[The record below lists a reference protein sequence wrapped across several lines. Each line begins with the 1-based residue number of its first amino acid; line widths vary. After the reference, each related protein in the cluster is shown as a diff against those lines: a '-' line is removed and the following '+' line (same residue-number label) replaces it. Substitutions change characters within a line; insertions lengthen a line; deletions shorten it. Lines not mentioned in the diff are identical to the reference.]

1 MTTRLPLAALV
12 GQCAA
17 IDALRQQ
24 VRRLARISEGRLP
37 SILMLGETG
46 TGKGLVA
53 GLLHGAG
60 PRRAGPFIDVNCAAI
75 PETLL
80 ESELFGFERGAFT
93 DARAAKRG
101 LLEAAHHGT
110 LFLDEIGSL
119 PDVLQAKLL
128 TAIESRQIRRLG
140 STRNESVDVWI
151 IAATSEDLTTAMKT
165 GRFRRELYHR
175 LSTVVLQLPPLR
187 TRGEDIL
194 ILADHFLAR
203 AATEH
208 GIAPK
213 RLADDARDALLAHAW
228 PGNVRELGNV
238 LERVML
244 LEDGPVIT
252 AAMLVLPRPSSD
264 ALGEPTRP
272 SPLSPE
278 ALRADERQQL
288 AAALTAARGNI
299 SRAAARLGIPRNTLR
314 YRLVKYELAKHELS
328 PHEAAPGDGAD
339 DQATEAPASAKAIRW
354 EERLV
359 AVLGAAITASSE
371 GGPFEPA
378 AVMPE
383 LIAKLTSFGARIE
396 QFTPSELVAVFGI
409 DPLEDA
415 ARRAVLAAQAM
426 LQALRRF
433 EGDRHGR
440 FAIHVGS
447 YLIARSGAITGMD
460 AHARRRASDI
470 ASALLQQTG
479 PDQVVVDAAAARFLE
494 RHFAMEAVGSGP
506 DAPARIEGRER
517 PRFELGGRTLSRFV
531 GRARDLDTLLERL
544 ARAQAGEAQVVGLVG
559 EPGVGKSR
567 LVFELTHS
575 QRVKGCLVLE
585 AGAVSHGKTIS
596 YLPVADLLRGYFR
609 IGERDAQRDIRE
621 KVTGKTLALDRA
633 LEPILPALLALL
645 EVPIEDSRWQRLDPS
660 QRRQRTLDAVRRLL
674 LRETN
679 VQPVLVILED
689 LHWIDTETQAC
700 LDRLAENPGA
710 APLLLLVTYR
720 PEYQD
725 AWIGKTNHTQ
735 LRLDPLAPE
744 SADELLDTLLGHDVS
759 LDPLKRL
766 IAGTTGRNPLFM
778 EESVRT
784 LVETQGLAGER
795 GAYQLTRSVD
805 AIQVPATVQAI
816 LAARIDR
823 LPAEDKRVLETAAV
837 IGQTISFT
845 LLESVADVH
854 GLELQQRLGYLRTA
868 ELLYQTRSLPDPEY
882 SFKHALTHEVAYST
896 LLAERRRVLHAR
908 VVDAVER
915 LYQGRLGGEI
925 ERLAH
930 HALRGELREKAVH
943 YLREAGL
950 KATARSLRDARP
962 WFEQALAVLETLP
975 QDQATLERAFG
986 IRLELNRV
994 MLRSAEP
1001 QLSLRLLREAEALAE
1016 RLNDDRRR
1024 CRVAVVRTN
1033 MYAQFGELDEALVS
1047 GTRAL
1052 DLARSVEDD
1061 ALGSVATVFLAQ
1073 TRQYRGDY
1081 ERAIELATRS
1091 LAMLPT
1097 DWVITDFDY
1106 GPTATAA
1113 IRSRTWVTVS
1123 SLAWLIVSL
1132 AQLGKFAEAAT
1143 HEAEAIRLAE
1153 PTGDANNIWLAHIAA
1168 GTLHPLKGEW
1178 ATALALAERGLE
1190 ALRSG
1195 NMVQGRG
1202 SALACTAW
1210 AQAQLGETGDALDR
1224 LRECEQVLRHYPA
1237 LLVAQLGWVYHMA
1250 GRAALLLG
1258 RLDDARSLAERAIA
1272 HSPRHPGYLAHAQHL
1287 RGDIATYADRFDAK
1301 SGEGHY
1307 RQALVLA
1314 EPRGM
1319 RPLVAHCHLG
1329 LGKLYRRTGK
1339 REQAQEHLTTATT
1352 MYRAMDMRFWLEK
1365 AEAELP
1371 IVS

>member
-1 MTTRLPLAALV
+1 MTARLPLAALV

-17 IDALRQQ
+17 IDALREQ

-37 SILMLGETG
+37 SILLLGETG

-60 PRRAGPFIDVNCAAI
+60 PRGAGPFIDVNCAAI

-151 IAATSEDLTTAMKT
+151 IAATSEELTTAMPV

-203 AATEH
+203 AAAEH
-208 GIAPK
+208 GISPK
-213 RLADDARDALLAHAW
+213 RLAEEARDALLTYAW
-228 PGNVRELGNV
+228 SGNVREPGNV

-252 AAMLVLPRPSSD
+252 AAMLALPSPARD
-264 ALGEPTRP
+264 ALREPTP
-272 SPLSPE
+272 ASPLSPE
-278 ALRADERQQL
+278 ALHADERRQL
-288 AAALTAARGNI
+288 AAALNAARGNI
-299 SRAAARLGIPRNTLR
+299 SRAAASLRIPRNTLR
-314 YRLVKYELAKHELS
+314 YRLAKHELY
-328 PHEAAPGDGAD
+328 PHEATTGDGAD
-339 DQATEAPASAKAIRW
+339 DEATTGSVQSGVPIQGPPKTIRW

-359 AVLGAAITASSE
+359 AVLSAAIAASPE
-371 GGPFEPA
+371 GGSFEPA

-383 LIAKLTSFGARIE
+383 LIEKLTSFGARIE

-440 FAIHVGS
+440 FAVHVGS

-470 ASALLQQTG
+470 ASTLLEQAG
-479 PDQVVVDAAAARFLE
+479 PDQVVVDVVAARFLE
-494 RHFAMEAVGSGP
+494 RHFAMEAIGSGP

-575 QRVKGCLVLE
+575 QRLTGCLVLE
-585 AGAVSHGKTIS
+585 AGGVSHGKATS
-596 YLPVADLLRGYFR
+596 YLPVSNLLRGYFR
-609 IGERDAQRDIRE
+609 IGERDTQRDVRE
-621 KVTGKTLALDRA
+621 KITGKVLALDRA
-633 LEPILPALLALL
+633 LEPILPALFALL
-645 EVPIEDSRWQRLDPS
+645 ELPVEDSRWQRLEPS
-660 QRRQRTLDAVRRLL
+660 QRRQRTLDAVTRLL
-674 LRETN
+674 LRETK
-679 VQPVLVILED
+679 VQPLLVILED

-700 LDRLAENPGA
+700 LDRFADNPGA

-725 AWIGKTNHTQ
+725 AWIGKANHTQ

-744 SADELLDTLLGHDVS
+744 SADELLDTLLGHDAS

-766 IAGTTGRNPLFM
+766 IADTTGRNPLFM

-795 GAYQLTRSVD
+795 GAYRLTWSVN

-823 LPAEDKRVLETAAV
+823 LPAEDKRVLEMAAV
-837 IGQTISFT
+837 IGQTVSFT
-845 LLESVADVH
+845 LLETVADVPD
-854 GLELQQRLGYLRTA
+854 LELQQRLGHLRTA
-868 ELLYQTRSLPDPEY
+868 ELLYQTRSLPAPEY
-882 SFKHALTHEVAYST
+882 AFKHALTHEVAYST
-896 LLAERRRVLHAR
+896 LLAERRRVLHAK
-908 VVDAVER
+908 VVETIEAGFADRLSEHVE
-915 LYQGRLGGEI
+915 Q
-925 ERLAH
+925 LAH
-930 HALRGELREKAVH
+930 HSFRAEVWTKALRYMRQAGQKAASRYAHRAAV
-943 YLREAGL
+943 A
-950 KATARSLRDARP
+950 SLD
-962 WFEQALAVLETLP
+962 QALAALAHLP
-975 QDQATLERAFG
+975 DD
-986 IRLELNRV
+986 
-994 MLRSAEP
+994 
-1001 QLSLRLLREAEALAE
+1001 REALEQAIDLRFELANSWFRLTETFRAPAMLDEAA
-1016 RLNDDRRR
+1016 RMADSIGDRRR
-1024 CRVAVVRTN
+1024 LGQALWRLGIYYYEAGQSERALDYAERALATAQDLGDSELEAGAMFRLGHVHLFLGNHARAIDLFVQTVASPHGQPLSTDRSGTVRLSVGARAFLARALVEVGEFRKAALWAEEVITLSEGNDDPFDLALGCHALGLTHLRQGDVVRAISVLERGLGVARAGAVSILLP
-1033 MYAQFGELDEALVS
+1033 MLGSLLGYALALVGRTQEGLGLLEQAVDETRSTRIWPLVFAQELLAQVYLACGREGDAAVTAGDALDASRRIRTRSGQARILVVLADIAAS
-1047 GTRAL
+1047 GTAADFDKAQSLYREAL
-1052 DLARSVEDD
+1052 DLAD
-1061 ALGSVATVFLAQ
+1061 
-1073 TRQYRGDY
+1073 
-1081 ERAIELATRS
+1081 EL
-1091 LAMLPT
+1091 
-1097 DWVITDFDY
+1097 
-1106 GPTATAA
+1106 
-1113 IRSRTWVTVS
+1113 
-1123 SLAWLIVSL
+1123 
-1132 AQLGKFAEAAT
+1132 
-1143 HEAEAIRLAE
+1143 
-1153 PTGDANNIWLAHIAA
+1153 
-1168 GTLHPLKGEW
+1168 
-1178 ATALALAERGLE
+1178 
-1190 ALRSG
+1190 
-1195 NMVQGRG
+1195 
-1202 SALACTAW
+1202 
-1210 AQAQLGETGDALDR
+1210 
-1224 LRECEQVLRHYPA
+1224 
-1237 LLVAQLGWVYHMA
+1237 
-1250 GRAALLLG
+1250 
-1258 RLDDARSLAERAIA
+1258 
-1272 HSPRHPGYLAHAQHL
+1272 
-1287 RGDIATYADRFDAK
+1287 
-1301 SGEGHY
+1301 
-1307 RQALVLA
+1307 
-1314 EPRGM
+1314 GM
-1319 RPLVAHCHLG
+1319 RPLVAHCDLG

-1352 MYRAMDMRFWLEK
+1352 MYREMGMTYWLEK
-1365 AEAELP
+1365 AEAELKELT
-1371 IVS
+1371 